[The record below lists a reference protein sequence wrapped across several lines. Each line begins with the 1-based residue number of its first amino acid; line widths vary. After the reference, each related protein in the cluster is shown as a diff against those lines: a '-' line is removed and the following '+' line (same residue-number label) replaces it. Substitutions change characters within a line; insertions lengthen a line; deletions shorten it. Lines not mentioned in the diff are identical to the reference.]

1 MKIIKGKYSEAVVYT
16 DIINDT
22 ACDQIKMLCDLSFTE
37 GCKIRI
43 MPDAH
48 AGASCVIGFTADL
61 GDKVIPNI
69 VGVDIGC
76 GMLTVKLGKIDIDYA
91 RLDAVIREFV
101 PAGQAIHENEKVV
114 FPLMEELH
122 CFKSGRLKNKDLI
135 RCSLG
140 TLGGGNH
147 FIEVDEDDEGEKYLV
162 IHTGSRNLGAQV
174 ARIFQQQAI
183 DDLIGC
189 NLYNAKRL
197 EVVEDYKSRG
207 METQIPQAL
216 AEFAEEWKKREIT
229 IPEEYCYLTGEMRE
243 KYLHD
248 MDICQ
253 QFAELNRLT
262 IADIIIQNL
271 FGKNTDDFEWFQ
283 TIHNY
288 VDMETKIIRK
298 GAVSAKKDELLLI
311 PINMRDGSLICIGK
325 GNEEWNCS
333 APHGAGRLYSRS
345 QAKSELSMESYK
357 KSMEGIYT
365 TSVSLETLDEC
376 PQAYKPI
383 ESILENIVPTVDV
396 LKIIRPVY
404 NFKAGDLQK

>member
-22 ACDQIKMLCDLSFTE
+22 AWDQIKMLCDLSFTE

-76 GMLTVKLGKIDIDYA
+76 GMLTVNLGNESVDFDKLDRI
-91 RLDAVIREFV
+91 IREKIPSGKEMYEV
-101 PAGQAIHENEKVV
+101 CPARFDELENLYCYK
-114 FPLMEELH
+114 
-122 CFKSGRLKNKDLI
+122 KLKL
-135 RCSLG
+135 RYVERGLG

-147 FIEVDEDDEGEKYLV
+147 FIEVDKDEEGNKYLV
-162 IHTGSRNLGAQV
+162 IHSGSRNLGKQV
-174 ARIFQQQAI
+174 AEYYQDMAVELHKGIEE
-183 DDLIGC
+183 
-189 NLYNAKRL
+189 YHAKREFVIKVYRATGMGVRIRPTL
-197 EVVEDYKSRG
+197 EKMKKEYESREPDIPAELCYLEGKYRDMYIHDMNICQRYASFSRYIMAKTIINGLFGKAVEDYEHF
-207 METQIPQAL
+207 ETV
-216 AEFAEEWKKREIT
+216 
-229 IPEEYCYLTGEMRE
+229 
-243 KYLHD
+243 
-248 MDICQ
+248 
-253 QFAELNRLT
+253 
-262 IADIIIQNL
+262 
-271 FGKNTDDFEWFQ
+271 
-283 TIHNY
+283 HNY
-288 VDMETKIIRK
+288 IDMESDIIRK

-345 QAKSELSMESYK
+345 QAKAELSMESYK